1 MPGKER
7 SRVPR
12 TRKRRQGGTRSLAL
26 PAARG
31 APREQRMKGW
41 KSHSPTPKQHRQ
53 LRRGGWERRRSR
65 RRRRPGRG
73 GISAG
78 LARGAGQ
85 GPRGTRW
92 GDPAQLP
99 RPLPAPSSLAPPAPG
114 GQAAGR
120 AGGAGAA
127 QPAPP
132 PAPSRLSPNA
142 AGPAPPGPPSA
153 GAHSASRR
161 PGGRTPSP
169 GTGSPAPSPTPVAAA
184 RPPLTQAHGT
194 SCPAPAPHAGKWRR
208 RGSLGSGEEAGQ
220 RWRRSAA
227 TPCFPPSALGVGTVR
242 GWGAGE
248 GPAGRDG
255 ELAPPAPPSDPRQLQ
270 PVVLGEAGPA
280 SEAAG
285 FWKLSAFPLGL
296 GTPAQSP

>member
-1 MPGKER
+1 
-7 SRVPR
+7 
-12 TRKRRQGGTRSLAL
+12 
-26 PAARG
+26 
-31 APREQRMKGW
+31 MKGW
-41 KSHSPTPKQHRQ
+41 KSHSPTPKQPRQ

-78 LARGAGQ
+78 LAGARGRVRGA
-85 GPRGTRW
+85 
-92 GDPAQLP
+92 PAGATPLSSRDRSLLP
-99 RPLPAPSSLAPPAPG
+99 HPSLPPLPAGRQRGGPGEQGLPSPRLPPLP
-114 GQAAGR
+114 AG
-120 AGGAGAA
+120 
-127 QPAPP
+127 
-132 PAPSRLSPNA
+132 SRRTP

-227 TPCFPPSALGVGTVR
+227 TPCFPPSAPGVGTVR

-255 ELAPPAPPSDPRQLQ
+255 ELAPPAPPSDSRQLQ